1 MNTPTQ
7 PRSPNRAIAAIAY
20 TVLRAYRMAIGE
32 SGGPAW
38 ESAPDALKA
47 KVLANVDF
55 VRGQEEPPTAEFMHR
70 RWVSAKMIDGWA
82 SGVKRSDALKLHDR
96 MRPFE
101 TLQRDQ
107 QAKGEIFLALVRT
120 LAPLVV
126 ALDQAEDRLQQF
138 AQDSLTEQQGAL
150 LFITA
155 MVKRFGGE
163 TGVVQL
169 SDADMRA
176 ATHYELMRHDSED
189 GGLLLKVERMHLPGD
204 DPTVLDT
211 SLPAG
216 G

>member
-1 MNTPTQ
+1 MNTTTQ

-38 ESAPDALKA
+38 ESAPDTLKA

-55 VRGQEEPPTAEFMHR
+55 VRGEAEPPTAEYMHR
-70 RWVSAKMIDGWA
+70 RWHSAKLIDGWTLGLY
-82 SGVKRSDALKLHDR
+82 SPTIKTHPYLI
-96 MRPFE
+96 PFS
-101 TLQRDQ
+101 TLPKAQ

-138 AQDSLTEQQGAL
+138 AQDSLTEQEGAL

-155 MVKRFGGE
+155 MVNRFGGE

-169 SDADMRA
+169 SKNDMHA
-176 ATHYELMRHDSED
+176 ALKCELMRHDTED
-189 GGLLLKVERMHLPGD
+189 EGLLLKVLRPGTAPAS